1 MLTKY
6 KENYIYIST
15 SYYLLFSSAENM
27 KPVGM
32 FILCGSQ
39 GTILIRVK

>member
-1 MLTKY
+1 MLTKC
-6 KENYIYIST
+6 KENYIHINT
-15 SYYLLFSSAENM
+15 SYYLLSSAENM

-39 GTILIRVK
+39 GTVIIRVK

>member
-1 MLTKY
+1 MLTKC
-6 KENYIYIST
+6 KENYIYINT

-32 FILCGSQ
+32 FFYVTLKVVFS
-39 GTILIRVK
+39 